1 MRAVAVTTV
10 SRWVLVL
17 MVALGAL
24 LAGYF
29 TYLWHQP
36 PITPQDAAQVLLT
49 TTLPDL
55 QGQQQPIAQWR
66 GQVLIVNFW
75 ATWCPPCLREIPEF
89 MRLQEQYRGR
99 GVQFVGIAI
108 DSRSKVAEFA
118 DRLGINYP
126 VLVAE
131 LEGISLARQAGNRLG
146 GLPFTVI
153 IDRQGRTSKIE
164 LGVLDEN
171 KLLPILAPLL

>member
-1 MRAVAVTTV
+1 MTVTTV
-10 SRWVLVL
+10 TRWVLVL
-17 MVALGAL
+17 LVAAGAL

-29 TYLWHQP
+29 TYLWNQQP
-36 PITPQDAAQVLLT
+36 VTPQDAAQVLLT
-49 TTLPDL
+49 TSLPDL
-55 QGQQQPIAQWR
+55 QGQQQPIAQWK

-75 ATWCPPCLREIPEF
+75 ATWCPPCLKEIPEF
-89 MRLQEQYRGR
+89 IRLQEQYRAR

-108 DSRSKVAEFA
+108 DDRGKVAEFA
-118 DRLGINYP
+118 DRLGMNYP

-131 LEGISLARQAGNRLG
+131 LEGIALARKAGNRLG

-164 LGVLDEN
+164 LGVLDEK
-171 KLLPILAPLL
+171 KLLPILGALL